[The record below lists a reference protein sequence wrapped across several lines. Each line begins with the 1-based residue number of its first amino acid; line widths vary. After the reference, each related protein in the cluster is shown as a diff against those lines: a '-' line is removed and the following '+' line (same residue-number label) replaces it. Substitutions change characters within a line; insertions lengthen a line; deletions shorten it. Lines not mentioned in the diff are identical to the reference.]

1 MKKCLYCYQQLN
13 ENAVSADRQETDF
26 HSSCAK
32 KMFGTTTPPII
43 DFDLKQLEELAKQII
58 IKSVAVTGVQ
68 PKLSLDLEKQKGEPA
83 RLTLVGLNGDYI
95 LKPSSKEYAEL
106 PENEDLTMHLAE
118 LVKIRTAKHSLIR
131 LHSGELAYLTKR
143 FDRKN
148 TSTRSVQTEK
158 IAVEDFCQ
166 LSENLTEHKYR
177 GSIEK
182 IGKLTYQFTSNKGFE
197 AQRLFELVLFSYLTG
212 NADMH
217 LKNFSL
223 AENNLGEYEFS
234 PAYDL
239 LSTTLV
245 IPNDKE
251 ESALTVNGRK
261 SNLKRTDFD
270 TLAISLKINEKSL
283 QAIYKRFYKISPKW
297 IAFIR
302 QSFLSKDMQENYI
315 HLITKRHKKLFE

>member
-13 ENAVSADRQETDF
+13 ETEIDF

-32 KMFGTTTPPII
+32 KMFGTAIPPIL

-68 PKLSLDLEKQKGEPA
+68 PKLSLDLEKHKGELS
-83 RLTLVGLNGDYI
+83 RLTIVGLNGDYI

-106 PENEDLTMHLAE
+106 PENEDVTMHLAE
-118 LVKIRTAKHSLIR
+118 LVKIKTAKHTLVR

-148 TSTRSVQTEK
+148 GKK

-182 IGKLTYQFTSNKGFE
+182 IGKLTYQFTANKGFE
-197 AQRLFELVLFSYLTG
+197 AQRLFELVLFSYLAG

-223 AENNLGEYEFS
+223 IENNLGEYELS

-239 LSTTLV
+239 LNTALV
-245 IPNDKE
+245 IPDDTE
-251 ESALTVNGRK
+251 ESALTINGKK
-261 SNLKRTDFD
+261 SKLRLSDFNL
-270 TLAISLKINEKSL
+270 LAESLKINEKSL
-283 QAIYKRFYKISPKW
+283 QSIYSRFNKVLPKW
-297 IAFIR
+297 IAFIQ
-302 QSFLSKDMQENYI
+302 QSFLSKEIQENYI
-315 HLITKRHKKLFE
+315 ELLNFKHKKLFS